1 MQLNYKTPVIYAALA
16 LVAGCGHMG
25 PPPLTPPT
33 PPVRVEA
40 PIPSPPPAVTI
51 ELPPIDSTVVW
62 WLDYYSGLSDQ
73 PQNVLVKEYK
83 SAERVLSAERSL
95 KNRLRLIAL
104 LSLRDTSFHN
114 PEQAV
119 KLLDGLLSEAEH
131 PPPLR
136 NAASIMRNN
145 LLSEIEDTKKI
156 QALSGQVREMQNSTK
171 EMQNQLNA
179 LKEIERSLSERNK
192 PEATIKR

>member
-1 MQLNYKTPVIYAALA
+1 MQLNYKTPVIFAALA

-25 PPPLTPPT
+25 PPPPT
-33 PPVRVEA
+33 PPIRVET
-40 PIPSPPPAVTI
+40 PIQTPPSAVTI

-73 PQNVLVKEYK
+73 PQNGLVKEYK
-83 SAERVLSAERSL
+83 SAERELTAVRSL

>member
-1 MQLNYKTPVIYAALA
+1 MQLNYKTPVLYAALA

-73 PQNVLVKEYK
+73 PQNGLVKEYK
-83 SAERVLSAERSL
+83 SAERELSAVRSL

-119 KLLDGLLSEAEH
+119 KLLDGLLAEAEH

>member
-1 MQLNYKTPVIYAALA
+1 MQLNYKTPVLYAALA

-73 PQNVLVKEYK
+73 PQNGLVKEYK
-83 SAERVLSAERSL
+83 SAERELTAVRSL

-119 KLLDGLLSEAEH
+119 KLLDGLLAEAEH